1 MPGTWWKCPAGH
13 DGVQSLYTSVPIA
26 VALVPVQLVQTR
38 FSSTQPASAHV
49 TLIPV
54 GSKLGDVQL
63 AYTSMLRSTLADGTG
78 MTGCAADGVDVGSP
92 TVLVSAGEL
101 ACGAAF
107 PAAC

>member
-1 MPGTWWKCPAGH
+1 MPGTWWKCPAAH

-38 FSSTQPASAHV
+38 FSRTQPALAHV
-49 TLIPV
+49 TVIPV

-63 AYTSMLRSTLADGTG
+63 AYTSMLRSTLADGTR
-78 MTGCAADGVDVGSP
+78 MTGRVADGVDVGP
-92 TVLVSAGEL
+92 RAALVSAGEL
-101 ACGAAF
+101 ACGVTV